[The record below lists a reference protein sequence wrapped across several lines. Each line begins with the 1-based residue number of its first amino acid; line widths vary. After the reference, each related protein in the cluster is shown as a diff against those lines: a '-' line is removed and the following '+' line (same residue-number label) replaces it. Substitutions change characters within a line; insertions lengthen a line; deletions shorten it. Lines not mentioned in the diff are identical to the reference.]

1 MQRFVAMGC
10 QVVCCRICRVFSL
23 VLVLY
28 VVDFFSSGFWLGDA
42 YHITQPPS
50 DGRGAILAMT
60 RALRQVSFLYHHIL
74 ICICYAALEVLCWL
88 SCQLIMYACC
98 DCFIY
103 YLFSLSPIFY
113 ICYCHINVKHTL
125 IETGILLEDLGKLS
139 LFTALQNFESIYSTL
154 LAFIVWEFSR
164 CLFSK
169 NQVLMIINSYAILYC
184 CLLSAFLA

>member
-1 MQRFVAMGC
+1 MFRNLSMLKIEEPKSMQRFVAMGC

-113 ICYCHINVKHTL
+113 ICYCHINVETYSDRNWYL
-125 IETGILLEDLGKLS
+125 IGRFREIVP
-139 LFTALQNFESIYSTL
+139 FYSTAEL
-154 LAFIVWEFSR
+154 WECILNAFGIY
-164 CLFSK
+164 CLR
-169 NQVLMIINSYAILYC
+169 IL
-184 CLLSAFLA
+184 